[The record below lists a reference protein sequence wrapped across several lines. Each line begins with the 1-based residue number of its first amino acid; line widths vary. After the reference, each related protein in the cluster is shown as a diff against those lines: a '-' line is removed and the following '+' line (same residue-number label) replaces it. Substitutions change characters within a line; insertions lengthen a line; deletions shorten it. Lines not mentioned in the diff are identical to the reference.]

1 DTQMGQDARDASTP
15 TPEEPVKVGRKQPR
29 IDMVT
34 NAGQHKRGKSM
45 FVLAL
50 GTLMRVKNEDW
61 ACNQSNAAK
70 KRQEIEQWLQEK
82 LCKETDSVCHVE
94 EAKKDKAAANRKE
107 EELQLK
113 DSIYKLHWTCL
124 PTLANFLITSD
135 TIPNILIA
143 DLDHSASLAPPA
155 PITPNEDD
163 DRTEPAQ
170 GAESKNLTTGTTR
183 ASRAPALAGPPR
195 SHPPLLYYLPTI
207 LMPTQEA
214 FLKWRNEQVKAAVDA
229 EWTVF
234 AAERSTGIAEISRL
248 WQCIAEEGVRT
259 K

>member
-1 DTQMGQDARDASTP
+1 MCR
-15 TPEEPVKVGRKQPR
+15 
-29 IDMVT
+29 
-34 NAGQHKRGKSM
+34 
-45 FVLAL
+45 
-50 GTLMRVKNEDW
+50 
-61 ACNQSNAAK
+61 
-70 KRQEIEQWLQEK
+70 
-82 LCKETDSVCHVE
+82 VE
-94 EAKKDKAAANRKE
+94 EAKKDKVAANRKE

-113 DSIYKLHWTCL
+113 DSIVCLLSTTSAACTLLPLLQYKLHWTCP

-143 DLDHSASLAPPA
+143 DLDRSASPAPPA

-170 GAESKNLTTGTTR
+170 DAESKNLTTGTMR

-195 SHPPLLYYLPTI
+195 SHPPLLYYLPAI

-248 WQCIAEEGVRT
+248 RQCVAEEGVRT
-259 K
+259 KGVCVYTPTPEVEHRQRNLLWVVCLAWAASG